1 MVAELTYKKLKKIY
15 NLVGERRGWDFSK
28 MRREKEELPWDYGK
42 VILKYLKPS
51 DKVLDIGTGGGE
63 FFINLAP
70 NFSKGTGIDFDS
82 EMIKTAKENLP
93 EDLKNKISF
102 KMMGAEKLDFSKE
115 SFDIVI
121 NRHAPIYPEEID
133 KVLKMRGYFITQQV
147 GGYNSQNIN
156 DTFGWPSNG
165 EYWEK
170 FYKNKGEP
178 SQAMENVIKKFI
190 SLNFELIH
198 KENAKVKYWFKDI
211 ESLVFWLK
219 SVPLPENFNLRKHW
233 KKVVE
238 VIEKYSTPKGIQTIQ
253 HRQIVVVRKTR

>member
-28 MRREKEELPWDYGK
+28 IRGEKEEFPWDYGK

-93 EDLKNKISF
+93 ENLKNKISF
-102 KMMGAEKLDFSKE
+102 KIMGAEKLDFSE
-115 SFDIVI
+115 GSFDFVI

-133 KVLKMRGYFITQQV
+133 KVLRGRGYFITQQV
-147 GGYNSQNIN
+147 GGNNSQNIN

-178 SQAMENVIKKFI
+178 SQAMENVIKRFI

-198 KENAKVKYWFKDI
+198 KENAKIKYWFKDI

-219 SVPLPENFNLRKHW
+219 SVPLPENLNLRKHW
-233 KKVVE
+233 KKVARV
-238 VIEKYSTPKGIQTIQ
+238 VEKYSTPKGIQTIQ
-253 HRQIVVVRKTR
+253 HRQVMIVRKTR